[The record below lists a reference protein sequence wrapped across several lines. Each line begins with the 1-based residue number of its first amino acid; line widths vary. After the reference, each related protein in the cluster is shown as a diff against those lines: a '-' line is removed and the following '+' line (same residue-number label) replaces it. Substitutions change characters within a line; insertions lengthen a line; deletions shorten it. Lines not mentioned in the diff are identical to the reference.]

1 MFEILAYNAM
11 KGKITPTIPKG
22 ILDNI
27 SPNKR
32 YAVMLENGLD
42 LAIILLDIFKKKA
55 VAVPIVPSLTEKQK
69 THILEHAD
77 VDGTFSR
84 MHNTI
89 QFTQRV
95 SQIVSPEN
103 HRFIIYT
110 SGSTGSPKGVIQTVE
125 AVVHNATMTAKI
137 HGFSNN
143 SPHATCLPLY
153 HCNALMMS
161 LIGCYLTDTPLV
173 LLTSFEPKVYFKYI
187 EKHGVTT
194 ASIVPALLPEL
205 IKKRPIWPKELRYL
219 ITAAAPLTKQLA
231 KNYFDTYGEKIIQG
245 YGLSE
250 SVNFSFVMPLLKKE
264 EFISTYLWNT
274 PPVGLPISGTNFKLA
289 ESGEVLL
296 QGPNNMLGYWQNEN
310 ATKQC
315 LDDKNWLKTGDLGYI
330 RENYLVLNGRIKET
344 INRGGESLH
353 PNELEERYGEVLEK
367 EAKFIVVPTEH
378 LALDNE
384 IGIVIDTCKQIISQT
399 DQQLIQNNFFN
410 CDLIPA
416 VIAFKQ
422 VSRTSTGKPQRIIE
436 GKSIYVFQGSYQDV
450 LSAIWSLRYS
460 RYLATEDRVK
470 IERAINKV
478 IPREYKTILLDEFNQ
493 RNLTTKQTHSNLVE
507 SLLKNFL
514 EQFFSFNRI
523 ISQHIDSS
531 KISHSRRIKCLKGKI
546 IDYLGFNGQFE
557 IHDAIERLKPRHEI
571 VYFDIPKKLDNDIF
585 NPVFFY
591 GINEKLIDNAT
602 YESRFNIASLDLNK
616 YWYYISPIKFKK
628 NIFVS
633 LVVLGR
639 NE

>member
-1 MFEILAYNAM
+1 MFEILAYNAI

-32 YAVMLENGLD
+32 YAVILENGLD

-77 VDGTFSR
+77 VDGIFCR
-84 MHNTI
+84 VHNTI
-89 QFTQRV
+89 QFTKRV
-95 SQIVSPEN
+95 SQLVSPEN
-103 HRFIIYT
+103 HRYIIYT
-110 SGSTGSPKGVIQTVE
+110 SGSTGSPKGVIQTEE
-125 AVVHNATMTAKI
+125 AVVHNATMTAQI
-137 HGFSNN
+137 HGFSKN

-173 LLTSFEPKVYFKYI
+173 LLTSFEPKAYFKYI
-187 EKHGVTT
+187 ELHGVTT

-205 IKKRPIWPKELRYL
+205 IKKHPLWPKNLRYL

-231 KNYFDTYGEKIIQG
+231 KKYFDLYGEKIIQG

-250 SVNFSFVMPLLKKE
+250 AVNFSFMMPLLKKE
-264 EFISTYLWNT
+264 AFISTYLWNT
-274 PPVGLPISGTNFKLA
+274 PPVGLPMNGTNFTLV
-289 ESGEVLL
+289 ESGEVFV

-315 LDDKNWLKTGDLGYI
+315 LDDNNWLKTGDLGYF
-330 RENYLVLNGRIKET
+330 REGYLVLNGRIKET

-353 PNELEERYGEVLEK
+353 PNELEERYGEFLET
-367 EAKFIVVPTEH
+367 ETKFIVVPTEH
-378 LALDNE
+378 LVLDNE
-384 IGIVIDTCKQIISQT
+384 IGIVIDTFKQILSQT
-399 DQQLIQNNFFN
+399 EQQSILNTFLN
-410 CDLIPA
+410 CELIPA
-416 VIAFKQ
+416 AIAFKQ

-436 GKSIYVFQGSYQDV
+436 GKSIYVFQGNYQDV

-460 RYLATEDRVK
+460 RHLATEDRVK

-478 IPREYKTILLDEFNQ
+478 IPQQYKTVLLDEFNQ
-493 RNLTTKQTHSNLVE
+493 RNLTTKQTQSNSVK
-507 SLLKNFL
+507 SLLKSFL
-514 EQFFSFNRI
+514 KQFFSFNRI
-523 ISQHIDSS
+523 ISQDMDRSNIT
-531 KISHSRRIKCLKGKI
+531 HSLRIKCLNEKTVH
-546 IDYLGFNGQFE
+546 YLGFNGQFE
-557 IHDAIERLKPRHEI
+557 IHDAIEQLKHKHEI
-571 VYFDIPKKLDNDIF
+571 VYFDIPKKLDNDTL

-591 GINEKLIDNAT
+591 GLNEKFIDDAT
-602 YESRFNIASLDLNK
+602 YESRFNIASLDLKK
-616 YWYYISPIKFKK
+616 YWYYISPIKFK
-628 NIFVS
+628 NYVFVS

-639 NE
+639 NK